1 MNQVGRQ
8 ILENLGAVA
17 AERAARAREPELL
30 LRVTAIKRFQH
41 ARFANTYRDLL
52 VQPGYGAAVQFF
64 LDDLY
69 GPGDFA
75 ERDTQFARIV
85 PALIRIFPV
94 ELVETVR
101 AVSELHAISESLDS
115 RMAAQIDHLPVDDDR
130 YGRAWRATGE
140 ARLREQQVQLTL
152 DVGAELARHTR
163 KPLLAHSLRVMRA
176 PAKLA
181 GLGDLHRFLQR
192 GFETFG
198 ALPDPATFL
207 DLIGQRERTLARQL
221 FAGGASIP
229 I

>member
-1 MNQVGRQ
+1 MNQDGRQ
-8 ILENLGAVA
+8 ILENLDAVA
-17 AERAARAREPELL
+17 AERAARARDPELL
-30 LRVTAIKRFQH
+30 LRVTSIKRFQH

-52 VQPGYGAAVQFF
+52 AQPGYDAAVQFF

-85 PALIRIFPV
+85 PALIRLFPA
-94 ELVETVR
+94 ELVGTVR
-101 AVSELHAISESLDS
+101 AVSELHALSESLDS
-115 RMAAQIDHLPVDDDR
+115 RMAAQIDELPVDDDR
-130 YGRAWRATGE
+130 YGQAWRATGE

-163 KPLLAHSLRVMRA
+163 KPLLGRTLRVMRA

-181 GLGDLHRFLQR
+181 GLGALHRFLER
-192 GFETFG
+192 GFETFA

-207 DLIGQRERTLARQL
+207 DLIGQRERTLASQL
-221 FAGGASIP
+221 FAGGTSIQL
-229 I
+229 